1 MVDKNLFLYDFAVV
15 AVMKNY
21 APYVKEWLNYH
32 LLAGVDHFYIYDNES
47 SDNLKE
53 VLKPYVDVGTVTL
66 YSGKTSQLEAY
77 NNALQNKF
85 ACRYMAFIDVDEFI
99 FPKAKPTLPETVDE
113 ILKTN
118 SMAATLGVNS
128 LIFGSNG
135 QEKADYSR
143 GVLDRFT
150 ARGKNVDNR
159 IKTIANPRRVSFFP
173 TANYGVYLDGNYS
186 VNENGQI
193 FFDAVDEGKT
203 IDKIVIN
210 RYPIKSRE
218 EWVKLGR
225 GNAENFPINAYN
237 DEQEDGILKYRESR
251 RNVPIVAKKIDYP
264 KMLNALT
271 KNLSPMIRE
280 NEPADFFKGKIEN
293 FLTCLNL
300 SLYLKAN
307 YLEDATSLFEEL
319 SLNALHRAIF
329 TNLTIPDVMLI
340 IEEMPKILRLSYPVV
355 GKILDFAIEII
366 PQVMQNLKS
375 HSRYHQTLWHDFM
388 DLDYKLDM
396 LKSFKA

>member
-1 MVDKNLFLYDFAVV
+1 MVDKNLFLYDLAVV

-21 APYVKEWLNYH
+21 SPYVREWLNYH

-53 VLKPYVDVGTVTL
+53 VLKPYIDGGTVTL

-77 NNALQNKF
+77 NNALKNRF
-85 ACRYMAFIDVDEFI
+85 SCRYMAFIDVDEFI
-99 FPKAKPTLPETVDE
+99 LPKIKSTLPETVDE

-118 SMAATLGVNS
+118 SMAAALGVNS

-150 ARGKNVDNR
+150 ARGQNVDNR

-173 TANYGVYLDGNYS
+173 TANYAVYLDGNYS
-186 VNENGQI
+186 VNENGQV
-193 FFDAVDEGKT
+193 FLDAVDEGKT
-203 IDKIVIN
+203 INKIVIN

-225 GNAENFPINAYN
+225 GKAENFPINAYN
-237 DEQEDGILKYRESR
+237 DEQDDGILKYRESR

-280 NEPADFFKGKIEN
+280 NAPADFFKGKIEN

-300 SLYLKAN
+300 SLYLKEN
-307 YLEDATSLFEEL
+307 YLEGATSLFEEL
-319 SLNALHRAIF
+319 SLNAIYRAIF
-329 TNLTIPDVMLI
+329 SNLTIPDVMLI

-366 PQVMQNLKS
+366 PQVMINVRLQG
-375 HSRYHQTLWHDFM
+375 HWQDFM
-388 DLDYKLDM
+388 NLDYKLDM